1 MEDISSIE
9 CLYEAV
15 LKDFFLVFVKTMK
28 KEEIKIENT
37 TIKEL
42 LKDCLDLI
50 KNPSISKPAN
60 AYYPEIYEL
69 LIKYLND
76 VNEFL
81 EGKEMIENFPVIKVE
96 EHDIYRAY
104 GFLCGIRIMVEGL
117 DLQNVSKFNYKEN
130 SNFKKFIDLYGN
142 SKNLT
147 INYEA
152 NFKVYQKD
160 KKNLDLKLINKWIKK
175 LDEKQLSP
183 MKKKHRKKHKKNKD
197 NTDKNINDTM
207 NQNKIKTFEEKMEN
221 TNVIKDKINEDKNDI
236 DVNHEKQ
243 VSANQDNIGD
253 NEKASK
259 ESLEKKEEKNTIRDL
274 GGDNENK
281 IMILNME
288 GKSDN
293 NISISKESDI
303 EINNLS
309 CKENGYINGEIP
321 SNQNKIE
328 ENNKAPLVQ
337 LGDKNETINIKNH
350 QDLPNIIMTAKNKEY
365 NDDVSSISNK
375 IEENKEA
382 SAMQGIEKDE
392 IKIIN
397 SNLNSSIS
405 VQTTNNN
412 EKKEDDNPIESL
424 KKEMKE
430 LKEKMGKKIDNLE
443 KEVNELKTGNGELN
457 KRVKKLEINQL
468 LLYHQI
474 SMYQTSRDM
483 YKSIYTYY
491 FKYLD
496 LKRICPNSFEKL
508 KAVIDYLNEKDT
520 NKLKEKQ
527 YDDTKTVP
535 ENLKIKLS
543 NYFKLHF
550 FLNKVS
556 NKIVHRNF
564 SEEKKRIFKEQNN
577 NDDNLLPLIPDF
589 DFDQCFETLK
599 YYVENSAHNKQ
610 LKKAME
616 IVYDEKYIKD
626 EKLGPIRDDNGD
638 VIKRDENGIHI
649 EYKKEDL
656 EEVRSHL
663 KSINIENES
672 FDKLC
677 NDKLWDKEEKEDF

>member
-42 LKDCLDLI
+42 LKDCLNLI

-76 VNEFL
+76 VNEFI
-81 EGKEMIENFPVIKVE
+81 EGKEMIKNFPVIKVE

-130 SNFKKFIDLYGN
+130 LNFKKFIDLYGN

-183 MKKKHRKKHKKNKD
+183 MKKKNRKKHKKNKD

-259 ESLEKKEEKNTIRDL
+259 ESSEKKEEKNTIRDL

-309 CKENGYINGEIP
+309 YKENGYINGEIP
-321 SNQNKIE
+321 SSQNKIE

-337 LGDKNETINIKNH
+337 LVDKNETINVKNH

-430 LKEKMGKKIDNLE
+430 LKEKMGKKIDDLE
-443 KEVNELKTGNGELN
+443 KELNGFN
-457 KRVKKLEINQL
+457 KRMKKLEINQL

-564 SEEKKRIFKEQNN
+564 SEEEKRILKEQND

>member
-42 LKDCLDLI
+42 LKDCLNLI

-130 SNFKKFIDLYGN
+130 LNFKKFIDLYGN

-147 INYEA
+147 INYET

-183 MKKKHRKKHKKNKD
+183 MKKKNRKKHKKNKD

-207 NQNKIKTFEEKMEN
+207 KQNKIKTFEEKMD

-259 ESLEKKEEKNTIRDL
+259 ESSEKKEEKNTIRDL
-274 GGDNENK
+274 SGDNENK

-293 NISISKESDI
+293 NINISKESDI

-321 SNQNKIE
+321 SSQNKIE

-365 NDDVSSISNK
+365 NGDVSSISNK

-535 ENLKIKLS
+535 ENLKLKLS

-564 SEEKKRIFKEQNN
+564 SEEEKRILKEQND